1 MGVEK
6 RLLEDAESFAKE
18 TASLDDKLFVQR
30 MLDILGI
37 SSSQGEVSEDAPMAG
52 RIRRPAMPGEPRT
65 VVSGVKKDN

>member
-37 SSSQGEVSEDAPMAG
+37 SSSQGEVSEDAPMAD
-52 RIRRPAMPGEPRT
+52 RIRRPAMPGA
-65 VVSGVKKDN
+65 DN

>member
-52 RIRRPAMPGEPRT
+52 RIQQQAMPGAEET
-65 VVSGVKKDN
+65 TE